1 MSLFNIDTK
10 IDINFSE
17 EQIKEAL
24 TAVIQ
29 KERPEIT
36 VEDITFV
43 IKRNP
48 TNISA
53 SVDASMKGFTAA
65 PKVEEV
71 EEVIK
76 EEEQI
81 ELTLEEE
88 TASEKV
94 TDFLDLG

>member
-53 SVDASMKGFTAA
+53 SVDASMKGFTATPRA
-65 PKVEEV
+65 VVEVTKEEV
-71 EEVIK
+71 
-76 EEEQI
+76 
-81 ELTLEEE
+81 T
-88 TASEKV
+88 SERV